1 MSAIIYRKLDENG
14 DYTFGRR
21 DEFYS
26 DVEAVA
32 QAVKTRLLHFRGEW
46 WENIL
51 DGTPFFQDVAGQ
63 FFASSNNAAQ
73 VDLIF
78 AERINGTMGVVEITE
93 FESRIDP
100 QTRTY
105 SASIAVRTIYDAVF
119 QLNIIGAGGG
129 FLDIALQGG

>member
-1 MSAIIYRKLDENG
+1 VAAIIYRKLDENG

-46 WENIL
+46 WENIR

-63 FFASSNNAAQ
+63 FFASSNAASR

-78 AERINGTMGVVEITE
+78 SQRINGTTGVLEITE
-93 FESRIDP
+93 FDSRIDP

-105 SASIAVRTIYDAVF
+105 SASITVRTIYGAAF
-119 QLNIIGAGGG
+119 QMNIIGAGGG

>member
-1 MSAIIYRKLDENG
+1 MAVIIYRKLDENG
-14 DYTFGRR
+14 DYMFGRR

-46 WENIL
+46 WENVL

-63 FFASSNNAAQ
+63 FFASINAARR

-78 AERINGTMGVVEITE
+78 SQRINGTMGVVEITE
-93 FESRIDP
+93 FDSRIDP

-105 SASIAVRTIYDAVF
+105 SASVSVRTIYDAVF
-119 QLNIIGAGGG
+119 QLNIIGGSGGL
-129 FLDIALQGG
+129 LDITIQGG

>member
-1 MSAIIYRKLDENG
+1 
-14 DYTFGRR
+14 
-21 DEFYS
+21 
-26 DVEAVA
+26 
-32 QAVKTRLLHFRGEW
+32 
-46 WENIL
+46 L
-51 DGTPFFQDVAGQ
+51 DGTPFFQNVAGQ

-73 VDLIF
+73 VALIF

-93 FESRIDP
+93 YDSRIDQ

-105 SASIAVRTIYDAVF
+105 SASITVRTIYDAVF

>member
-1 MSAIIYRKLDENG
+1 LDENG

>member
-1 MSAIIYRKLDENG
+1 VAVIIYRKLDENG
-14 DYTFGRR
+14 DYMFGRR

-46 WENIL
+46 WENVL

-63 FFASSNNAAQ
+63 FFASINAARR

-78 AERINGTMGVVEITE
+78 SQRINGTMGVVEITE
-93 FESRIDP
+93 FDSRIDP

-105 SASIAVRTIYDAVF
+105 SASVSVRTIYDAVF
-119 QLNIIGAGGG
+119 QLNIIGGSGGL
-129 FLDIALQGG
+129 LDITIQGG